1 MLTVETTTFRR
12 VMFTRHVNRWKLGA
26 LAVLAMAAVA
36 AGVLASAASPASN
49 RTAATKVTGAGSSFV
64 FPLVS
69 TWIPAVGSAL
79 GIDLTYAS
87 VGSGAGIA
95 QITARTVDFGASDA
109 PMTADQFSACKGC
122 VQIPWALA
130 ATSIP
135 YNLPGLTKQVK
146 LTGPVIANIYL
157 GSITQWNDPQ
167 IQKLNPG
174 LSLPSTKITPV
185 YRSDNS
191 GTSYNFTDYLST
203 VSPAWKSKIGVGVNA
218 SWPTGV
224 GGKGSSGVAGVI
236 SHTAGAIGYV
246 DIAYAKSNKLQV
258 ASVKNK
264 AGTFAQ
270 PGLRGIAAA
279 AATIKSVPS
288 NNELHIVD
296 PPASQKLA
304 YPICTFTYVILPTSS
319 SKAADLRKLVF
330 WALTKGQTYGPK
342 LLFSPI
348 PKVVLAASEKTLKQV
363 QS

>member
-1 MLTVETTTFRR
+1 
-12 VMFTRHVNRWKLGA
+12 MFTKYVKHWKFGA
-26 LAVLAMAAVA
+26 LGILAIAAVV
-36 AGVLASAASPASN
+36 AGVLASAASPAPN
-49 RTAATKVTGAGSSFV
+49 RTAATKLTGAGSSFV

-79 GIDLTYAS
+79 GIDLTYAA

-109 PMTADQFSACKGC
+109 PMTSDQFSACKGC

-146 LTGPVIANIYL
+146 LTGPVIAGIYL
-157 GSITQWNDPQ
+157 GQITTWNAPA

-174 LSLPSTKITPV
+174 LTLPSTKITPV

-191 GTSYNFTDYLST
+191 GTTYNFTDYLS
-203 VSPAWKSKIGVGVNA
+203 A
-218 SWPTGV
+218 GV
-224 GGKGSSGVAGVI
+224 GGSKSAGVAGVI
-236 SHTAGAIGYV
+236 SHTVGAIGYV
-246 DIAYAKSNKLQV
+246 DVAYALSNRFQV
-258 ASVKNK
+258 AAVKNK

-279 AATIKSVPS
+279 AATITKVPA
-288 NNELHIVD
+288 NNELHIID
-296 PPASQKLA
+296 PPASQRLA
-304 YPICTFTYVILPTSS
+304 YPICTFSYVILPTST
-319 SKAADLRKLVF
+319 SKAPDLRKLVF
-330 WALTKGQTYGPK
+330 WALTKGQAYGPK
-342 LLFSPI
+342 LLFVPI

>member
-1 MLTVETTTFRR
+1 
-12 VMFTRHVNRWKLGA
+12 MFTRHVNRWKLGA
-26 LAVLAMAAVA
+26 LGILAVSAVA
-36 AGVLASAASPASN
+36 AGVLASAANPAPN

-69 TWIPAVGSAL
+69 QWIPAVGSAL

-109 PMTADQFSACKGC
+109 PMTPDQFSACKGC

-146 LTGPVIANIYL
+146 LTGPVIAGIYL
-157 GSITQWNDPQ
+157 GQITTWNAPA
-167 IQKLNPG
+167 IKTLNPG
-174 LSLPSTKITPV
+174 LALPSTKITPV

-203 VSPAWKSKIGVGVNA
+203 VSPTWKSKIGTGVNA

-224 GGKGSSGVAGVI
+224 GGKGSSGVSGVI
-236 SHTAGAIGYV
+236 KGTVGAIGYV
-246 DIAYAKSNKLQV
+246 DIAYALSNKLQV
-258 ASVKNK
+258 AAVKNK
-264 AGTFAQ
+264 AGVYAQ

-279 AATIKSVPS
+279 GATIKSVPS

-296 PPASQKLA
+296 PPKTAPKA

-330 WALTKGQTYGPK
+330 WALTKGQAYGPK